1 MSEKLVIAAARA
13 HALVSLSDGRTAWL
27 EAHGF
32 AARMRRDPAFSGV
45 AHQQLEDASA
55 AAFAAFKGDERFD
68 DEAHAIALLLNTREE
83 REAVLR
89 AAQAALVADGANRD
103 QENDAIAALARAMN
117 LNPRKA

>member
-1 MSEKLVIAAARA
+1 MSENLVVAAARA
-13 HALVSLSDGRTAWL
+13 HALVSLSDGRTTWL
-27 EAHGF
+27 ESHGF
-32 AARMRRDPAFSGV
+32 AARMRRDPAFTGV
-45 AHQQLEDASA
+45 APERLDEASS
-55 AAFAAFKGDERFD
+55 AAFAALKGDELFE

-103 QENDAIAALARAMN
+103 QENDAISALARAMN